1 MKRTFLALA
10 AVLAALPAQAQVYK
24 CVEAGRTIY
33 SQIPCPANAA
43 STTINRSAPAAPPP
57 GAAGSPAPKGTAEQE
72 QAFRK
77 RQQEQQDAAKKD
89 SQKQAQAKEQ
99 QQNCNVARSQLAQY
113 EAGGRISRMDA
124 NGERQFLGDAEIE
137 QEKARAKAL
146 VGQWCKKRSARRSH
160 RPGASAPE
168 FLGIGRQRPQDLH
181 PVAVA

>member
-1 MKRTFLALA
+1 MHNSVPAELTPSAKAAMVTRRIQARFKVMTRTFLAFA

-33 SQIPCPANAA
+33 SQTPCPSNAA
-43 STTINRSAPAAPPP
+43 SSTTINRNAPATPAP
-57 GAAGSPAPKGTAEQE
+57 GAPGTQSTAERE

-89 SQKQAQAKEQ
+89 SQKQAEAKEQ

-124 NGERQFLGDAEIE
+124 NGERQFLGDAELE
-137 QEKARAKAL
+137 QEKARARTL
-146 VGQWCKKRSARRSH
+146 IGQWCK
-160 RPGASAPE
+160 
-168 FLGIGRQRPQDLH
+168 
-181 PVAVA
+181 